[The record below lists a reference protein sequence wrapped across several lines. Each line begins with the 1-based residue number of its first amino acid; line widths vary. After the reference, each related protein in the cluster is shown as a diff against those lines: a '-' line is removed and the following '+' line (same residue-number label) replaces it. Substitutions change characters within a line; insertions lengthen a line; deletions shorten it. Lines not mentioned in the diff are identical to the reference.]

1 MAHHQLAS
9 RKVRG
14 TALLAAVSAI
24 ALACSVVPG
33 LNATIRRE
41 EFVVHVVVPGYRE
54 PDTQGYLCPRDPGA
68 GPLVGDV
75 ARRRLFEIGCLDL
88 GRTAEVSADATG
100 WAAEIRL
107 ESLASAQLE
116 PFNER
121 STYRLILV
129 SGNEP
134 GGRSISVD
142 VPAVNLV
149 P

>member
-1 MAHHQLAS
+1 MADHHLAGGI
-9 RKVRG
+9 VRA
-14 TALLAAVSAI
+14 TAMLAAASAI
-24 ALACSVVPG
+24 VLACSVVPG

-41 EFVVHVVVPGYRE
+41 EFVVYVVVPGYRE
-54 PDTQGYLCPRDPGA
+54 PDTQGYLCPRDPGE
-68 GPLVGDV
+68 GPLVGEV
-75 ARRRLFEIGCLDL
+75 ARRRLLEIGCLDL
-88 GRTAEVSADATG
+88 GRTAEVPAEAPG
-100 WAAEIRL
+100 WTAEIRL

-116 PFNER
+116 PFNDR

-129 SGNEP
+129 TGDES

>member
-1 MAHHQLAS
+1 MAHHHLAGGI
-9 RKVRG
+9 VRAG
-14 TALLAAVSAI
+14 AMLAAASAI
-24 ALACSVVPG
+24 VLACSAVPG

-41 EFVVHVVVPGYRE
+41 EFVVYIVVPDYRE

-68 GPLVGDV
+68 GPLVGEA

-88 GRTAEVSADATG
+88 GRTAEVPAEAPG
-100 WAAEIRL
+100 WTAEIRL

-129 SGNEP
+129 SGDEP